1 MTSNILIWKCQLLL
15 WTYVY
20 ARTQGKVS
28 HSPRPP
34 GHSWDGLY
42 VFVWRW
48 TFRCSAL
55 IWCLA
60 LSKTGRIPDLRISE
74 YTQSSKL
81 CWRMPLCSLFLSS
94 YVNPISDTQKG
105 TCFLTE
111 CPHWLLSYQHL
122 PSGFSPKSE
131 PESPGCPC
139 PHLAYVAKEFSDKR
153 HSAFF
158 WGNPLLSQVIFKVPE
173 NGRKE
178 MVWQRFLSGVE
189 AWELRLLCGWE
200 TSMPCFF
207 FLTDGE
213 QRSFEWHGPD
223 LQTTG
228 QRYC

>member
-81 CWRMPLCSLFLSS
+81 YWRTPLCSLILSS
-94 YVNPISDTQKG
+94 YVNPISNTQKG

-111 CPHWLLSYQHL
+111 CPQWLVSYQHL

-139 PHLAYVAKEFSDKR
+139 PHLAYVAKGRNFLIRDT
-153 HSAFF
+153 
-158 WGNPLLSQVIFKVPE
+158 LLSFEETHCWVRLYSK
-173 NGRKE
+173 
-178 MVWQRFLSGVE
+178 FLRTEEKKWCDSD
-189 AWELRLLCGWE
+189 
-200 TSMPCFF
+200 F
-207 FLTDGE
+207 FLE
-213 QRSFEWHGPD
+213 
-223 LQTTG
+223 
-228 QRYC
+228 